1 METLS
6 PQQVALRDTTDRFL
20 RDRVV
25 PDIGRAERDRQFD
38 WALMKEMAQFGLLG
52 ATVAEEDGGL
62 ALSYS
67 DFSVLM
73 ETVGYH
79 WLSLRALLNVSNMV
93 SHLLSRHG
101 TPWQKQAYLEPLLNG
116 EKRAF
121 IAITEPDHGSDVGGI
136 TMRAVER
143 PNHFELHGRKQW
155 ITNGFGDFGILLC
168 KLAQAGEAEPR
179 FVTLI
184 VDREE
189 MAYEVNRLP
198 TMILRATETTE
209 LAFDGT
215 RVPQQNLLGS
225 VGGGLRNILTTLSHG
240 RVSVASGAVGA
251 ASAALDLSIEY
262 VRSRRQFG
270 RPIGAQ
276 QLVQEMIAEMAALTS
291 ASRLLCRDAASR
303 LDNGETA
310 RVETSIAKRQATEW
324 AHRVATLAL
333 QAHGGIGYSEELPIE
348 RIFRDTRGGTIP
360 EGTSQIQSLIIGRE
374 LIGLDAFNA
383 ARGKN

>member
-1 METLS
+1 MELS

-20 RDRVV
+20 RDRIV
-25 PDIGRAERDRQFD
+25 PDIARAEREKQFD
-38 WALMKEMAQFGLLG
+38 WGLMKELAQFGLLG
-52 ATVAEEDGGL
+52 ATVAEDDGGL
-62 ALSYS
+62 ALGYC

-93 SHLLSRHG
+93 SQLLSAHG
-101 TPWQKQAYLEPLLNG
+101 SEWQKQAYLRPLLKG

-121 IAITEPDHGSDVGGI
+121 IAITEPDHGSDVSGI
-136 TMRAVER
+136 AARAVE
-143 PNHFELHGRKQW
+143 HSDWFELHGRKQW
-155 ITNGFGDFGILLC
+155 ITNGFGDFGIVLC
-168 KLAQAGEAEPR
+168 KLAGERDAEPR

-189 MAYEVNRLP
+189 MTYDVRRLH

-215 RVPQQNLLGS
+215 RVPRRNLLGT
-225 VGGGLRNILTTLSHG
+225 VGGGLRNILSTLSHG

-262 VRSRRQFG
+262 VKSRRQFG

-310 RVETSIAKRQATEW
+310 RVETSIAKRQSTEW

-333 QAHGGIGYSEELPIE
+333 QAHGGIGYSDELPIE

-360 EGTSQIQSLIIGRE
+360 EGTTQIQSLIIGRE
-374 LIGLDAFNA
+374 LIGLDAFNP
-383 ARGKN
+383 ARGQN